1 MFYMVLICTPICTL
15 VLIKCMETWRFLEL
29 ESWTEMKLGGNPNRS
44 KQGWGNLVF
53 KKIIVW
59 TCFWYFEMNWASAIF
74 SIWVSVQH
82 HIVSLEMWQQLA
94 ASYLLFL
101 CPTTFAKICT
111 DSSAEQLIFR
121 TDYVENIPFFDMK
134 CVFNELHLMS
144 YICLHIVTHIP
155 VGLPCGFCKLP

>member
-29 ESWTEMKLGGNPNRS
+29 ESWTELKLGGNPNRS

-59 TCFWYFEMNWASAIF
+59 TWLWYFEINWASAIF
-74 SIWVSVQH
+74 FNL
-82 HIVSLEMWQQLA
+82 SLSPAPHCQLGNVTA
-94 ASYLLFL
+94 TCCYLLFL

-111 DSSAEQLIFR
+111 DSSAEQLIFWLN
-121 TDYVENIPFFDMK
+121 TKKKWSLWEPAYSEKYV
-134 CVFNELHLMS
+134 LS
-144 YICLHIVTHIP
+144 VT
-155 VGLPCGFCKLP
+155 

>member
-29 ESWTEMKLGGNPNRS
+29 ESWTELKLGGNPNRS

-59 TCFWYFEMNWASAIF
+59 TWLWYFEINWASAIF

-94 ASYLLFL
+94 ATCYSSVQQHLQKFALTQVPSSLFFDWIQRKNDL
-101 CPTTFAKICT
+101 CGNRLTRKNTFYQLRRCKHKIC
-111 DSSAEQLIFR
+111 FCH
-121 TDYVENIPFFDMK
+121 YNI
-134 CVFNELHLMS
+134 S
-144 YICLHIVTHIP
+144 I
-155 VGLPCGFCKLP
+155 